1 MNHDSEKWLDDRIS
15 EDVDRMAD
23 KRIKELMES
32 EELKDI
38 EATMDQLQSIRK
50 RLGLVDAEDEHD
62 MEIARELTPEV
73 PAHSHVKAASEESTT
88 SEAAA
93 AKAEDV
99 ASDDEG
105 NDAGNV
111 VEIRATETSTA
122 SDYTKAVRRPR
133 IRLRAALAAALVAIL
148 ALGVGMVG
156 SGKKVYLPVVSQR
169 EDGDESTTKV
179 NNSEEGI
186 AREYDEEEVCQEI
199 EDQLGVLPVR
209 LGYQPQGMKLQE
221 YSIKQDAK
229 EAVLRYGFGENQLHI
244 YISKDYDNSSIN
256 FRVDGEINELV
267 KMSSM
272 RMDVPVFQYEDSEKN
287 TYYQV
292 SFEYLNTYYSVS
304 GLMDEK
310 EFKQILENIIIKNV

>member
-62 MEIARELTPEV
+62 MESARELTPEV

-93 AKAEDV
+93 AKAED
-99 ASDDEG
+99 
-105 NDAGNV
+105 
-111 VEIRATETSTA
+111 
-122 SDYTKAVRRPR
+122 
-133 IRLRAALAAALVAIL
+133 
-148 ALGVGMVG
+148 
-156 SGKKVYLPVVSQR
+156 
-169 EDGDESTTKV
+169 GDESTTKV
-179 NNSEEGI
+179 NNNDS
-186 AREYDEEEVCQEI
+186 AVASSYDEEEVCQEI

-209 LGYQPQGMKLQE
+209 FGYRPKDMILQE
-221 YSIKQDAK
+221 YWIKEDAK
-229 EAVLRYGFGENQLHI
+229 ETVLKYASGNKKLHI

-256 FRVDGEINELV
+256 FKVDGDPNEIV
-267 KMSSM
+267 KMSAM
-272 RMDVPVFQYEDSEKN
+272 RMEIPVYQYEDTDKN
-287 TYYQV
+287 QYYQV
-292 SFEYLNTYYSVS
+292 SFEYLNTYYSLS
-304 GLMDEK
+304 GLMNK
-310 EFKQILENIIIKNV
+310 EEFEQILENIYIKNV

>member
-62 MEIARELTPEV
+62 MELAGELTPEV
-73 PAHSHVKAASEESTT
+73 PAHSHVKAASEKSTT

-93 AKAEDV
+93 AKAEG
-99 ASDDEG
+99 APSDAEG

-122 SDYTKAVRRPR
+122 SNHTKTAHRPR

-156 SGKKVYLPVVSQR
+156 SGKKVYLPVVSQK
-169 EDGDESTTKV
+169 ENGDESNTIV
-179 NNSEEGI
+179 DNNEENIYGG
-186 AREYDEEEVCQEI
+186 YDEEEVCQEI

-209 LGYQPQGMKLQE
+209 FGYRPKGMLLQK
-221 YSIKQDAK
+221 YCIQDDQDII
-229 EAVLRYGFGENQLHI
+229 LRYVCENKKIYI
-244 YISKDYDNSSIN
+244 YISKDYDESSIN
-256 FRVDGEINELV
+256 FKMDGEPKDVIRVEALSMEIPVYEYKDSNENV
-267 KMSSM
+267 YMQS
-272 RMDVPVFQYEDSEKN
+272 
-287 TYYQV
+287 
-292 SFEYLNTYYSVS
+292 SFEYLNTYYSIS
-304 GLMDEK
+304 GMIEQDEFEK
-310 EFKQILENIIIKNV
+310 ILENIIIKNV

>member
-88 SEAAA
+88 SEAVA
-93 AKAEDV
+93 AKAED
-99 ASDDEG
+99 ASSDAEG

-122 SDYTKAVRRPR
+122 SNHTKTAHRPR

-169 EDGDESTTKV
+169 EDGDESTTV
-179 NNSEEGI
+179 VDNNEGNVD
-186 AREYDEEEVCQEI
+186 RQYNEEEVCQEI
-199 EDQLGVLPVR
+199 EDEIGVLPIR
-209 LGYQPQGMKLQE
+209 FGYRPKGMMLEKYWITE
-221 YSIKQDAK
+221 EK
-229 EAVLRYGFGENQLHI
+229 EAVLKYVWESSMIHV
-244 YISKDYDNSSIN
+244 YISKDYNESSIH
-256 FRVDGEINELV
+256 FKMDGTLKDTVHVEAMSMEI
-267 KMSSM
+267 
-272 RMDVPVFQYEDSEKN
+272 PVYEYKDSKGDI
-287 TYYQV
+287 YMQS
-292 SFEYLNTYYSVS
+292 SFEYLNTYYSIDVMM
-304 GLMDEK
+304 GQEEFEK
-310 EFKQILENIIIKNV
+310 ILENIWIKNV

>member
-156 SGKKVYLPVVSQR
+156 SGKKVYLPVVSQK
-169 EDGDESTTKV
+169 ENGDESNTIV
-179 NNSEEGI
+179 DNNEENIYGGF
-186 AREYDEEEVCQEI
+186 DEEEVCQEI

-209 LGYQPQGMKLQE
+209 FGYQPKGMNLEKFWITE
-221 YSIKQDAK
+221 EK
-229 EAVLRYGFGENQLHI
+229 EAILKYTCESEMIHV
-244 YISKDYDNSSIN
+244 YISKDYDESSIN
-256 FRVDGEINELV
+256 FKVDGALKDMVQAEA
-267 KMSSM
+267 MSIE
-272 RMDVPVFQYEDSEKN
+272 VPVYEYEDSEGN
-287 TYYQV
+287 VYMQS
-292 SFEYLNTYYSVS
+292 SFEYLNTYYSIDAM
-304 GLMDEK
+304 MDLEEFEK
-310 EFKQILENIIIKNV
+310 ILENIWIKNA

>member
-62 MEIARELTPEV
+62 MEISRELTPEV
-73 PAHSHVKAASEESTT
+73 PTHSHVKAASEESTT
-88 SEAAA
+88 CGAAA

-99 ASDDEG
+99 ASDAEG

-111 VEIRATETSTA
+111 VEIRATETSTV
-122 SDYTKAVRRPR
+122 SNHTKTARRPR

-169 EDGDESTTKV
+169 EDGDESTIIV
-179 NNSEEGI
+179 DNDEENVYGG
-186 AREYDEEEVCQEI
+186 YDEEEICQEI
-199 EDQLGVLPVR
+199 EDKLGVLPIR
-209 LGYQPQGMKLQE
+209 LGYRPKDMALQE
-221 YSIKQDAK
+221 YWIKEDAK
-229 EAVLRYGFGENQLHI
+229 EAILKYTSGEKKLHI
-244 YISKDYDNSSIN
+244 YISKDYDNSSVN
-256 FRVDGEINELV
+256 FKVDGESNEII
-267 KMSSM
+267 KMSAI
-272 RMDVPVFQYEDSEKN
+272 RMEVPVYQYEDTKGDI
-287 TYYQV
+287 YFQV
-292 SFEYLNTYYSVS
+292 SFEYLNTYYSIDA
-304 GLMDEK
+304 MMEK
-310 EFKQILENIIIKNV
+310 DEFKKLLENLIIKNV

>member
-73 PAHSHVKAASEESTT
+73 SAHSHVKPASEESTT

-93 AKAEDV
+93 AKAED
-99 ASDDEG
+99 ASSDDEG
-105 NDAGNV
+105 NDEGNV
-111 VEIRATETSTA
+111 VEIRATKTSAA
-122 SDYTKAVRRPR
+122 SDHTKTARRPR

-169 EDGDESTTKV
+169 EDGDESTTV
-179 NNSEEGI
+179 VDNNEGNVD
-186 AREYDEEEVCQEI
+186 RQYNEEEVCQEI
-199 EDQLGVLPVR
+199 EDKLGVLPVR
-209 LGYQPQGMKLQE
+209 FGYRPKGMMLEKYWITEEKEVVLKYVCELG
-221 YSIKQDAK
+221 IIH
-229 EAVLRYGFGENQLHI
+229 V
-244 YISKDYDNSSIN
+244 YISKDYDESSIH
-256 FRVDGEINELV
+256 FKMDGDLRDTIQANA
-267 KMSSM
+267 MF
-272 RMDVPVFQYEDSEKN
+272 MDISIYEYSDDYENKYLQS
-287 TYYQV
+287 
-292 SFEYLNTYYSVS
+292 SFEYLNTYYSIS
-304 GLMDEK
+304 GMLDEQ
-310 EFKQILENIIIKNV
+310 EFKKVLENIIIKNV

>member
-50 RLGLVDAEDEHD
+50 RLGLVDAADEHD

-73 PAHSHVKAASEESTT
+73 PAHSHVKAASEEATT
-88 SEAAA
+88 SDTAA
-93 AKAEDV
+93 AKAEG
-99 ASDDEG
+99 APSDAEG

-122 SDYTKAVRRPR
+122 SNHRKTARRPR

-179 NNSEEGI
+179 NNSKEGI
-186 AREYDEEEVCQEI
+186 ARSYSEEEVCQEI

-209 LGYQPQGMKLQE
+209 FGYRPRDMILQE
-221 YSIKQDAK
+221 YWIKDDQDAI
-229 EAVLRYGFGENQLHI
+229 LRYAYGAKRLHV
-244 YISKDYDNSSIN
+244 YISKDYDESSIN
-256 FRVDGEINELV
+256 FKVDGVLKDTV
-267 KMSSM
+267 KAEAMSIE
-272 RMDVPVFQYEDSEKN
+272 VPVYEYEDSQGN
-287 TYYQV
+287 IYMQS
-292 SFEYLNTYYSVS
+292 SFEYLNTYYSIDA
-304 GLMDEK
+304 MMEQEEFEK
-310 EFKQILENIIIKNV
+310 ILENIWIKNA

>member
-73 PAHSHVKAASEESTT
+73 PAHSHVKPASEESTT

-93 AKAEDV
+93 KAEDA
-99 ASDDEG
+99 ASDDES

-122 SDYTKAVRRPR
+122 SNHTKTARRPR

-156 SGKKVYLPVVSQR
+156 SGKKVYLPVVSQK
-169 EDGDESTTKV
+169 ENGDESNTIV
-179 NNSEEGI
+179 DNNEENIYGGF
-186 AREYDEEEVCQEI
+186 DEEEVCQEI
-199 EDQLGVLPVR
+199 EDKLGVLPVR
-209 LGYQPQGMKLQE
+209 FGYRPKEMILQE
-221 YSIKQDAK
+221 YWIKDDQDAI
-229 EAVLRYGFGENQLHI
+229 LRYAYGAKRLHV
-244 YISKDYDNSSIN
+244 YISKDYDESSIN
-256 FRVDGEINELV
+256 FKVDGVLKDTVQAEA
-267 KMSSM
+267 MSIE
-272 RMDVPVFQYEDSEKN
+272 VPVYEYEDSQGN
-287 TYYQV
+287 VYMQS
-292 SFEYLNTYYSVS
+292 SFEYLNTYYSIDAMVEQEEF
-304 GLMDEK
+304 EK
-310 EFKQILENIIIKNV
+310 ILENIWIKNA

>member
-62 MEIARELTPEV
+62 MESARELTPEV

-88 SEAAA
+88 CGAAA
-93 AKAEDV
+93 AKAEDA

-105 NDAGNV
+105 NDVGNV
-111 VEIRATETSTA
+111 VEVRATEPSTA
-122 SDYTKAVRRPR
+122 SNHTKTARRPR

-179 NNSEEGI
+179 NNNEGNLNSG
-186 AREYDEEEVCQEI
+186 YDEEEICQEI
-199 EDQLGVLPVR
+199 EDKLGVLPVR
-209 LGYQPQGMKLQE
+209 FGYRSKDMVLQE
-221 YSIKQDAK
+221 YWIKDDQDAI
-229 EAVLRYGFGENQLHI
+229 LRYAYGTKRLHV
-244 YISKDYDNSSIN
+244 YISKDYDESSIN
-256 FRVDGEINELV
+256 FKVDVVLKDTVHAEA
-267 KMSSM
+267 MSIE
-272 RMDVPVFQYEDSEKN
+272 VPVYEYEDSRGN
-287 TYYQV
+287 VYMQS
-292 SFEYLNTYYSVS
+292 SFEYLNTYYSIDA
-304 GLMDEK
+304 MMTQEEFEK
-310 EFKQILENIIIKNV
+310 ILENIIIKNA

>member
-73 PAHSHVKAASEESTT
+73 PTGSHVKVVSEEATT

-105 NDAGNV
+105 NDAGKV

-122 SDYTKAVRRPR
+122 SDHTKTVRRPR
-133 IRLRAALAAALVAIL
+133 IRLRSALAAALVAIL

-169 EDGDESTTKV
+169 EDGDESTTV
-179 NNSEEGI
+179 VDNNEGNVDSG
-186 AREYDEEEVCQEI
+186 YDEEEVCQEI
-199 EDQLGVLPVR
+199 EDKLGVLPIR
-209 LGYQPQGMKLQE
+209 FGYQPQGMMIQE
-221 YSIKQDAK
+221 YWIKDDQDAILK
-229 EAVLRYGFGENQLHI
+229 YAYGTKRLHV
-244 YISKDYDNSSIN
+244 YISKDYDESSIN
-256 FRVDGEINELV
+256 LEMDGVLKDTVQAEAMFIE
-267 KMSSM
+267 
-272 RMDVPVFQYEDSEKN
+272 VPVYEYEDSKGN
-287 TYYQV
+287 VYMQS
-292 SFEYLNTYYSVS
+292 SFEYLNTYYSIS
-304 GLMDEK
+304 GMLEQDEFEK
-310 EFKQILENIIIKNV
+310 ILENIIIKNV

>member
-50 RLGLVDAEDEHD
+50 RLGLVDAADEHD

-93 AKAEDV
+93 AKAEG
-99 ASDDEG
+99 APSDAEG

-122 SDYTKAVRRPR
+122 SNHTKTARRPR

-179 NNSEEGI
+179 NNSKEGI
-186 AREYDEEEVCQEI
+186 ARSYSEEEVCQEI

-209 LGYQPQGMKLQE
+209 FGYRPRDMILQE
-221 YSIKQDAK
+221 YWIKDDQDAI
-229 EAVLRYGFGENQLHI
+229 LRYAYGAKRLHV
-244 YISKDYDNSSIN
+244 YISKDYDESSIN
-256 FRVDGEINELV
+256 FKVDGVLKDTV
-267 KMSSM
+267 KAEAMSIE
-272 RMDVPVFQYEDSEKN
+272 VPVYEYEDSQGN
-287 TYYQV
+287 IYMQS
-292 SFEYLNTYYSVS
+292 SFEYLNTYYSIDA
-304 GLMDEK
+304 MMEQEEFEK
-310 EFKQILENIIIKNV
+310 ILENIWIKNA

>member
-62 MEIARELTPEV
+62 MEIARELMPEV
-73 PAHSHVKAASEESTT
+73 PTGSHVKVVSEEATT

-99 ASDDEG
+99 ASDDDG

-122 SDYTKAVRRPR
+122 SDHTKTACRPR

-169 EDGDESTTKV
+169 EDGDKSTTV
-179 NNSEEGI
+179 VDNNEGNVD
-186 AREYDEEEVCQEI
+186 RQYNEEEVCQEI
-199 EDQLGVLPVR
+199 EDKLGVLPIR
-209 LGYQPQGMKLQE
+209 FGYRPKGMMLEKYWITE
-221 YSIKQDAK
+221 EK
-229 EAVLRYGFGENQLHI
+229 EAVLKYVWESSMIHV
-244 YISKDYDNSSIN
+244 YISKD
-256 FRVDGEINELV
+256 
-267 KMSSM
+267 
-272 RMDVPVFQYEDSEKN
+272 
-287 TYYQV
+287 
-292 SFEYLNTYYSVS
+292 
-304 GLMDEK
+304 
-310 EFKQILENIIIKNV
+310 

>member
-62 MEIARELTPEV
+62 MEIAMELTPEV
-73 PAHSHVKAASEESTT
+73 PTGSHVEAASEESTT
-88 SEAAA
+88 CGAAA
-93 AKAEDV
+93 AKAED
-99 ASDDEG
+99 APSDADG

-122 SDYTKAVRRPR
+122 SNHTKTAHRPR

-169 EDGDESTTKV
+169 EDGDESTTV
-179 NNSEEGI
+179 VDNNEGNVDSG
-186 AREYDEEEVCQEI
+186 YDEEEVCQEI
-199 EDQLGVLPVR
+199 EDKLGVLPIR
-209 LGYQPQGMKLQE
+209 FGYQPQGMMLQE
-221 YSIKQDAK
+221 YWIKDDQDAI
-229 EAVLRYGFGENQLHI
+229 LRYAYGTKRLHV
-244 YISKDYDNSSIN
+244 YISKDYDKSSIN
-256 FRVDGEINELV
+256 FKVDGVLKDTVQAEAMFIE
-267 KMSSM
+267 
-272 RMDVPVFQYEDSEKN
+272 VPVYEYEDSKGN
-287 TYYQV
+287 VYMQS
-292 SFEYLNTYYSVS
+292 SFEYLNTYYSIDA
-304 GLMDEK
+304 MMNQEEFEK
-310 EFKQILENIIIKNV
+310 ILENIIIKNA

>member
-73 PAHSHVKAASEESTT
+73 PAHSYVKAASEESTT

-93 AKAEDV
+93 AKAED
-99 ASDDEG
+99 ASSDAEG
-105 NDAGNV
+105 NDEGNV

-122 SDYTKAVRRPR
+122 SDHTKTAHRPR

-179 NNSEEGI
+179 NNNDGNVPS
-186 AREYDEEEVCQEI
+186 EYDEEKVCQEI

-209 LGYQPQGMKLQE
+209 LGYQPQGMVLQE
-221 YSIKQDAK
+221 YWIKGDQDAII
-229 EAVLRYGFGENQLHI
+229 RYMCGSKKMHI
-244 YISKDYDNSSIN
+244 YISKDYNESSIN
-256 FRVDGEINELV
+256 FKMDGELKDMVQVEA
-267 KMSSM
+267 MSM
-272 RMDVPVFQYEDSEKN
+272 EIPVYEYEDSKGN
-287 TYYQV
+287 IYMQS
-292 SFEYLNTYYSVS
+292 SFEYLNTYYSIDA
-304 GLMDEK
+304 MMNQEEFEK
-310 EFKQILENIIIKNV
+310 ILENIIIKNA

>member
-50 RLGLVDAEDEHD
+50 RQGLVDAEDEHD
-62 MEIARELTPEV
+62 MEIARKLTPEV
-73 PAHSHVKAASEESTT
+73 PAHSYVKAASEESTT

-93 AKAEDV
+93 AKAEDA
-99 ASDDEG
+99 ASDDES

-122 SDYTKAVRRPR
+122 SNHTKTVRRSR
-133 IRLRAALAAALVAIL
+133 IRLRVALAAALVAIL

-169 EDGDESTTKV
+169 EDGDESTTV
-179 NNSEEGI
+179 VDNNEGNVDSG
-186 AREYDEEEVCQEI
+186 YDEEEVCQEI
-199 EDQLGVLPVR
+199 ENQLGVFAIR
-209 LGYQPQGMKLQE
+209 LGYRPKGMILQE
-221 YSIKQDAK
+221 YWIKKDQDAI
-229 EAVLRYGFGENQLHI
+229 LRYAYGDDQIHI
-244 YISKDYDNSSIN
+244 YISKDYNESSII
-256 FRVDGEINELV
+256 FKMDGVLKDTVQAEA
-267 KMSSM
+267 MSIE
-272 RMDVPVFQYEDSEKN
+272 VPVYEYEDSQGN
-287 TYYQV
+287 VYMQS
-292 SFEYLNTYYSVS
+292 SFEYLNTYYSIDAMM
-304 GLMDEK
+304 GQEEFEK
-310 EFKQILENIIIKNV
+310 ILENIWIKNA

>member
-62 MEIARELTPEV
+62 MEISRKLTPEV
-73 PAHSHVKAASEESTT
+73 PTGSHVEAASEESTT
-88 SEAAA
+88 CGAAV

-99 ASDDEG
+99 PSDADG
-105 NDAGNV
+105 NNEGNV

-122 SDYTKAVRRPR
+122 SDHTKTVRRPR

-169 EDGDESTTKV
+169 EDGDESTTV
-179 NNSEEGI
+179 VDNNEGNVD
-186 AREYDEEEVCQEI
+186 RQYNEEEVCQEI
-199 EDQLGVLPVR
+199 EDKLGVLPIR
-209 LGYQPQGMKLQE
+209 FGYRPKELILQE
-221 YSIKQDAK
+221 YWIKEDQDVIMRYVCGIKQIH
-229 EAVLRYGFGENQLHI
+229 V
-244 YISKDYDNSSIN
+244 YISKDYDESSIT
-256 FRVDGEINELV
+256 FKMDGELKDIVQVEA
-267 KMSSM
+267 MSIE
-272 RMDVPVFQYEDSEKN
+272 VPVYEYEDSQGN
-287 TYYQV
+287 VYMQS
-292 SFEYLNTYYSVS
+292 SFEYLNTYYSIDAMVEQEEF
-304 GLMDEK
+304 EK
-310 EFKQILENIIIKNV
+310 ILENIIIKNA

>member
-50 RLGLVDAEDEHD
+50 RLGLVDAADEHD

-73 PAHSHVKAASEESTT
+73 PAHSHVKAASEEATT
-88 SEAAA
+88 SDTAA
-93 AKAEDV
+93 AKAEG
-99 ASDDEG
+99 APSDAEG

-122 SDYTKAVRRPR
+122 SNHTKTARRPR

-179 NNSEEGI
+179 NNSKEGI
-186 AREYDEEEVCQEI
+186 ARSYSEEEVCQEI

-209 LGYQPQGMKLQE
+209 FGYRPRDMILQE
-221 YSIKQDAK
+221 YWIKDDQDAI
-229 EAVLRYGFGENQLHI
+229 LRYAYGAKRLHV
-244 YISKDYDNSSIN
+244 YISKDYDESSIN
-256 FRVDGEINELV
+256 FKVDGVLKDTV
-267 KMSSM
+267 KAEAMSIE
-272 RMDVPVFQYEDSEKN
+272 VPVYEYEDSQGN
-287 TYYQV
+287 IYMQS
-292 SFEYLNTYYSVS
+292 SFEYLNTYYSIDA
-304 GLMDEK
+304 MMEQEEFEK
-310 EFKQILENIIIKNV
+310 ILENIWIKNA

>member
-62 MEIARELTPEV
+62 MESARELTPEV

-93 AKAEDV
+93 AKAEG
-99 ASDDEG
+99 APSDAEG

-122 SDYTKAVRRPR
+122 SNHTKTVRRPR

-156 SGKKVYLPVVSQR
+156 SGKKVYLPVVSQK
-169 EDGDESTTKV
+169 ENGDGSTIIV
-179 NNSEEGI
+179 DNNEENIYGG
-186 AREYDEEEVCQEI
+186 YDEEEVCQEI

-209 LGYQPQGMKLQE
+209 FGYRPKDMILQE
-221 YSIKQDAK
+221 YWIKKDDK
-229 EAVLRYGFGENQLHI
+229 EAALQYVYNEKQI
-244 YISKDYDNSSIN
+244 YVYISKDSI
-256 FRVDGEINELV
+256 E
-267 KMSSM
+267 S
-272 RMDVPVFQYEDSEKN
+272 
-287 TYYQV
+287 
-292 SFEYLNTYYSVS
+292 
-304 GLMDEK
+304 
-310 EFKQILENIIIKNV
+310 

>member
-73 PAHSHVKAASEESTT
+73 PAHSHVKADSEESTT

-122 SDYTKAVRRPR
+122 SNYTKTARHPR

-186 AREYDEEEVCQEI
+186 AREYDEEEVCKEI
-199 EDQLGVLPVR
+199 EDKLGVLPIR
-209 LGYQPQGMKLQE
+209 FGYQPQGMILQE
-221 YSIKQDAK
+221 YWIKDDQDAI
-229 EAVLRYGFGENQLHI
+229 LRYAYETKRLHV
-244 YISKDYDNSSIN
+244 YISKDYDESSIN
-256 FRVDGEINELV
+256 FKMDGVLKDTVQAEA
-267 KMSSM
+267 MSIE
-272 RMDVPVFQYEDSEKN
+272 VPVYEYEDSEGN
-287 TYYQV
+287 VYMQS
-292 SFEYLNTYYSVS
+292 SFEYLNTYYSIS
-304 GLMDEK
+304 GMLEQDEFEK
-310 EFKQILENIIIKNV
+310 VLENIIIKNV

>member
-50 RLGLVDAEDEHD
+50 RLGLVDAEDEHG
-62 MEIARELTPEV
+62 MESARELTPEV

-99 ASDDEG
+99 ASDAEG
-105 NDAGNV
+105 NDEGNV

-122 SDYTKAVRRPR
+122 SNHTKTVRRPH

-169 EDGDESTTKV
+169 EDGDESTTV
-179 NNSEEGI
+179 VDNNEGNVD
-186 AREYDEEEVCQEI
+186 RQYNEEEVCQEI
-199 EDQLGVLPVR
+199 EDKLGVLPIR
-209 LGYQPQGMKLQE
+209 FGYRPKELVLQE
-221 YSIKQDAK
+221 YWIKDDQDAI
-229 EAVLRYGFGENQLHI
+229 LRYAYGTKRLHV
-244 YISKDYDNSSIN
+244 YISKDYDESSIN
-256 FRVDGEINELV
+256 FKMDGALKDSVQVEAMFIE
-267 KMSSM
+267 
-272 RMDVPVFQYEDSEKN
+272 VPVYEYKDSKGN
-287 TYYQV
+287 VYMQS
-292 SFEYLNTYYSVS
+292 SFEYLNTYYSIDAM
-304 GLMDEK
+304 MDLEEFEK
-310 EFKQILENIIIKNV
+310 ILENIIIKNA